1 MRPTDVRVYDTFSVS
16 SGTSS
21 VQRSKPDRING
32 IANINATEPVVVY
45 RDYPEDFNT
54 PNKTIAFGMEEFEQ
68 RFTVSLFD
76 SETKKSYDKRSFFC
90 MPTDGGFAY
99 SQNRQASESPIL
111 NPISSLSLT
120 LLLSLLVLVMILKFL
135 LQMIIQISWD
145 Q

>member
-1 MRPTDVRVYDTFSVS
+1 M
-16 SGTSS
+16 
-21 VQRSKPDRING
+21 
-32 IANINATEPVVVY
+32 VY

-76 SETKKSYDKRSFFC
+76 SETKNLMTREVFC

-111 NPISSLSLT
+111 NPISSLSANPSSFFSSSDDT
-120 LLLSLLVLVMILKFL
+120 KIS